1 MLYNYHTTAINTEVY
16 FSFTYGL
23 SVSLIV
29 YASLKCHMQ
38 VRSFSALRSI
48 NGKSFL
54 NHKPLRRLTCTC
66 NNTVVMFIHSNLL
79 IISVYLVN
87 EFIHLVASARHCLA
101 NLFQL
106 TNQVSQPRRRSTIC
120 THYEL

>member
-1 MLYNYHTTAINTEVY
+1 MLHNYHTAAINSEVY

-54 NHKPLRRLTCTC
+54 IYTTNHLDDLHVHVTTQWLCSFTA
-66 NNTVVMFIHSNLL
+66 I
-79 IISVYLVN
+79 Y
-87 EFIHLVASARHCLA
+87 
-101 NLFQL
+101 
-106 TNQVSQPRRRSTIC
+106 
-120 THYEL
+120 

>member
-1 MLYNYHTTAINTEVY
+1 MLHNYHTTAINTEVY

-38 VRSFSALRSI
+38 VRCFSTLRSI

-54 NHKPLRRLTCTC
+54 IYTTNHLDDLHVHVITQWLCSFTAI
-66 NNTVVMFIHSNLL
+66 N
-79 IISVYLVN
+79 
-87 EFIHLVASARHCLA
+87 
-101 NLFQL
+101 
-106 TNQVSQPRRRSTIC
+106 
-120 THYEL
+120 